1 MLLKEGRRRSL
12 EEKCPGRSVRIVVGL
27 VGDKTAEGY
36 KRKPILSL
44 TERAGLVRELSL
56 VDEVIEDCPLVTSA
70 AFMDKHGID
79 FVAHGDDYDPDSNEK
94 YYGDVVKRNAMI
106 FVPYTRGIST
116 SDIIR
121 RCYERFVPKSPM
133 NSPKKRIGIVP
144 LGADRDLGDRA
155 DHSTGQGFSL
165 DASSR
170 AGIWHKIWEKK
181 AKASTASIHT
191 INGFNHQ
198 TRSQYK
204 EMCEILLAPLNIKE
218 NDSVLDCGC
227 GAGAFLLE
235 LKKLFDVVDITGV
248 DYSAAQLNVLSCI
261 WMENFTAVRLPTCS
275 F

>member
-1 MLLKEGRRRSL
+1 MKKAKAVL

-44 TERAGLVRELSL
+44 AERAGLVRELSL

-79 FVAHGDDYDPDSNEK
+79 FVAHGDDYDPESNEI

-121 RCYERFVPKSPM
+121 RCYERFVPNSPM

-144 LGADRDLGDRA
+144 LGAGGDLGGKA
-155 DHSTGQGFSL
+155 DPEDGTGQGLSL

-170 AGIWHKIWEKK
+170 GGIWHKIWERKG
-181 AKASTASIHT
+181 KASTASIHH

-204 EMCEILLAPLNIKE
+204 EMCEIVLAPMNIKK
-218 NDSVLDCGC
+218 NDRVLDCGC

-235 LKKLFDVVDITGV
+235 LKKLFGVVHPV
-248 DYSAAQLNVLSCI
+248 
-261 WMENFTAVRLPTCS
+261 
-275 F
+275 